1 LKRYRKKSFLLC
13 SIFLFSLYLAG
24 CSFFG
29 VSERNTESGEEMESS
44 RGGDFGTEMLES
56 SGEEVSETET
66 LELSAA
72 ASLNPEKTEEEI
84 LQKKAAEYLDEMTIE
99 EKAAQ
104 LFIVLPESL
113 MEGAGSVTAAGT
125 AAQEAINQ
133 IPVGGF
139 IYMQNNLQSSEQV
152 TSMLANVQK
161 FSRER
166 IGLPMFLCV
175 DEEGGS
181 VARIAGTGKFDVP
194 GIESMAEIGL
204 RQNADEAYEIGTTI
218 GGYLSDLGFNVDF
231 APVADVLTNPENQVV
246 KKRAFGSDAGVVSYM
261 ADAAAEGLMSQ
272 GILPCLKHFPGHGN
286 TTADTHA
293 GYAYS
298 NKTKEELYECELI
311 PFLKGIEHDVP
322 FIMIGHISL
331 PNVIGDDTPASLSS
345 VIMQDLLREEMGY
358 EGIIITDAFNM
369 GAIVNQYS
377 SAEAAVKALQAGADI
392 LLMPKDFSSAYE
404 EVVSAMKDGR
414 LPVERIDESLMRIFR
429 RKIELDSR

>member
-1 LKRYRKKSFLLC
+1 
-13 SIFLFSLYLAG
+13 
-24 CSFFG
+24 
-29 VSERNTESGEEMESS
+29 
-44 RGGDFGTEMLES
+44 
-56 SGEEVSETET
+56 
-66 LELSAA
+66 
-72 ASLNPEKTEEEI
+72 
-84 LQKKAAEYLDEMTIE
+84 
-99 EKAAQ
+99 
-104 LFIVLPESL
+104 
-113 MEGAGSVTAAGT
+113 
-125 AAQEAINQ
+125 
-133 IPVGGF
+133 
-139 IYMQNNLQSSEQV
+139 MQNNLQSSEQV

-181 VARIAGTGKFDVP
+181 VARIAGTGKFDVL